1 MGLRKEVAS
10 YVPIACSRKKYGGR
24 GTWWEAVVGCHQ
36 GSLSHRLVTQSAAH
50 FTQLCSLEDLTLA
63 FFVLCMWHVITVKV
77 ALEVGTVS
85 LDCKSG
91 AEPSISRRVVYQRT
105 K

>member
-1 MGLRKEVAS
+1 M
-10 YVPIACSRKKYGGR
+10 
-24 GTWWEAVVGCHQ
+24 WWETVVGCHQ

-50 FTQLCSLEDLTLA
+50 FAQLCSLEDLPLA
-63 FFVLCMWHVITVKV
+63 FLVLCMWHVITVKV
-77 ALEVGTVS
+77 APEVGTVS

-91 AEPSISRRVVYQRT
+91 AEPSISRRVCLPEDKMSPVLL